1 MPRVPYSLIDFSQA
15 FDRGY
20 SHSDMT
26 MYRIQNLSVAPP
38 PRQSSG
44 LRDIAEEVTEDIAA
58 LLDTP
63 EPPLT
68 ERMTPLTASE
78 RSRFRAAFGSVP
90 KTSTPE
96 ATAAWIANVIYQR
109 ANAPSQQIGGLFGLK
124 KKDPSATA
132 PAAATAP
139 GAPKTGF
146 FTKMKTKF
154 AKPAISPSS
163 DQATPEPTPSDFST
177 PTPSPESVPAPEP
190 VPASEPIS
198 PPESAPAP
206 EPAVSAAVPES
217 DGAACSLDAF
227 SNELKELED
236 LVSATQKEATTPD
249 TPSVADIPELTQQGG
264 ASPKKRI
271 DAMAEQIKEIQKN
284 LNKLPPDVKE
294 RVLEKL
300 NRINQK
306 IAELK
311 GNKKKV
317 DAAFK
322 APETAEAAERELSG
336 LEKATGTTA
345 EEVKT
350 SAAEAAAAPASGPA
364 PAPAP
369 APAPVPLSPEM
380 AQNTF
385 RAIMEV
391 ALGAFNAIKAAP
403 VKPMLAAA
411 IAIFLVLYLCILSV
425 SYLIRMA
432 LEYADGKLRKNP
444 VNRESMDY
452 NVARSSDS
460 LFSLEL
466 PENQG
471 EVPPLQKIKN
481 ISIGIFKM
489 IKAIFTS
496 KNAYKYQLFIL
507 LPWLIMGFSAA
518 GLYFVFQLKG
528 GLNPVQTPGFV
539 VGALIICFFQGV
551 ITLLLNNT
559 IYLYGNQNL
568 RVVSARVRSFNKY
581 IYNRI
586 YKTPKFLN
594 YLTELQ
600 SNTFESIDAIKDT
613 LRQVPKTISTLDL
626 AKIMFSLN
634 MYLHF
639 HKLGLRNPN
648 ILDALT
654 TFSPTY
660 MLNVTGYSP
669 ADFLFRKI
677 TYVDDYGQI
686 MVSVMRTLV
695 DDELWASPP
704 QKVIY
709 EATMML
715 NEWAAGANNKA
726 NSMYVEDAQSPFIR
740 MAVSM
745 FIIQWLPVII
755 LAIIFRKPENR
766 AAITSVISEYARRG
780 SA

>member
-1 MPRVPYSLIDFSQA
+1 
-15 FDRGY
+15 
-20 SHSDMT
+20 

-38 PRQSSG
+38 PRQSGG
-44 LRDIAEEVTEDIAA
+44 LRDIAEEVTEDIAT

-63 EPPLT
+63 EPLT
-68 ERMTPLTASE
+68 ERTAPLSVTE
-78 RSRFRAAFGSVP
+78 RARFRAAFGSVP
-90 KTSTPE
+90 STTP
-96 ATAAWIANVIYQR
+96 
-109 ANAPSQQIGGLFGLK
+109 G
-124 KKDPSATA
+124 
-132 PAAATAP
+132 AAATWIAQAIYNRANSSGQDGGAGFLNRFKKTAPPPPSAP
-139 GAPKTGF
+139 GAPAAPAAPSPVALAPDAPTPTAPKPGLF
-146 FTKMKTKF
+146 SKMKSKF
-154 AKPAISPSS
+154 TPSKPTPSS
-163 DQATPEPTPSDFST
+163 APLTPEPATSSVDTPTPEPATSEPATPEPATTTSELSAPVSPASA
-177 PTPSPESVPAPEP
+177 PSPP
-190 VPASEPIS
+190 SEQDGNSCSMTAFSEQLDDIQALIADAKK
-198 PPESAPAP
+198 EANIN
-206 EPAVSAAVPES
+206 
-217 DGAACSLDAF
+217 DGADVVEKIGENVGNF
-227 SNELKELED
+227 SQSQE
-236 LVSATQKEATTPD
+236 
-249 TPSVADIPELTQQGG
+249 GG
-264 ASPKKRI
+264 ASPKQRI
-271 DAMAEQIKEIQKN
+271 NAMADQIKQIQKTLKN
-284 LNKLPPDVKE
+284 LPPDVKE
-294 RVLEKL
+294 RVLERL
-300 NRINQK
+300 ERINQK
-306 IAELK
+306 IKELK
-311 GNKKKV
+311 GNQKKV
-317 DAAFK
+317 TAALA
-322 APETAEAAERELSG
+322 APETAEAAEREIAG
-336 LEKATGTTA
+336 LEKATSTTA
-345 EEVKT
+345 DEVKT
-350 SAAEAAAAPASGPA
+350 SAAEAAAPPAAATPPADAAAAGP
-364 PAPAP
+364 PPP
-369 APAPVPLSPEM
+369 PLSPEM

-411 IAIFLVLYLCILSV
+411 IAILLVLYLCLLSV

-432 LEYADGKLRKNP
+432 LEFADGKLRKNQ

-489 IKAIFTS
+489 IKTIFTS

-507 LPWLIMGFSAA
+507 IPWLIMGFSVI
-518 GLYFVFQLKG
+518 GLYFVLQLKG

-539 VGALIICFFQGV
+539 VGTLIICFFQGV
-551 ITLLLNNT
+551 ITLILNNT
-559 IYLYGNQNL
+559 IYLYGSQRL
-568 RVVSARVRSFNKY
+568 RVVSSRVRSFNKY

-600 SNTFESIDAIKDT
+600 SNTFESIDAIKNT
-613 LRQVPKTISTLDL
+613 LRQVPKGISTLDL
-626 AKIMFSLN
+626 AKVMFSLN

-660 MLNVTGYSP
+660 MLNITNYSP

-686 MVSVMRTLV
+686 MVSVMRSLV
-695 DDELWASPP
+695 DDELWAAPP

-709 EATMML
+709 EATMLL

-740 MAVSM
+740 MAVLM
-745 FIIQWLPVII
+745 FVIQWLPVIV

>member
-1 MPRVPYSLIDFSQA
+1 
-15 FDRGY
+15 
-20 SHSDMT
+20 

-38 PRQSSG
+38 PRQSGG
-44 LRDIAEEVTEDIAA
+44 LRDIAEEVTEDIAT

-63 EPPLT
+63 EPLT
-68 ERMTPLTASE
+68 ERTAPLSVTE
-78 RSRFRAAFGSVP
+78 RARFRAAFGSVP
-90 KTSTPE
+90 STTTPG
-96 ATAAWIANVIYQR
+96 AAAAWIAQAIYNR
-109 ANAPSQQIGGLFGLK
+109 ANSSGQDGGAGFLNRFKKPAAPS
-124 KKDPSATA
+124 
-132 PAAATAP
+132 AP
-139 GAPKTGF
+139 GAPSPVALAPDAPDAPDAPTPTASKPGLF
-146 FTKMKTKF
+146 SKMKAKF
-154 AKPAISPSS
+154 TPSKPTPESATSSVDMPTPEPATSEPAIS
-163 DQATPEPTPSDFST
+163 TPELST
-177 PTPSPESVPAPEP
+177 PVSSASAPSPP
-190 VPASEPIS
+190 SEQ
-198 PPESAPAP
+198 
-206 EPAVSAAVPES
+206 
-217 DGAACSLDAF
+217 DGNSCSMTAF
-227 SNELKELED
+227 SEQLDDIQELIAAAK
-236 LVSATQKEATTPD
+236 KEANIT
-249 TPSVADIPELTQQGG
+249 SGADIVEKIGENVGDVVPQAGG
-264 ASPKKRI
+264 ASPKQRI
-271 DAMAEQIKEIQKN
+271 NAMADQIKQIQKT
-284 LNKLPPDVKE
+284 LKTLPPDVRS

-300 NRINQK
+300 ERINQK
-306 IAELK
+306 INELK
-311 GNKKKV
+311 GNQKQV
-317 DAAFK
+317 TAAFE
-322 APETAEAAERELSG
+322 APETAAAAEREIAG
-336 LEKATGTTA
+336 LEKATDTTA

-350 SAAEAAAAPASGPA
+350 SAAEAAAPPAAPTPPADAAAAGPP
-364 PAPAP
+364 PA
-369 APAPVPLSPEM
+369 PLSPEM

-411 IAIFLVLYLCILSV
+411 IAILLVLYLCLLSV

-432 LEYADGKLRKNP
+432 LEFADGKLRKNQ

-489 IKAIFTS
+489 IKTIFTS

-507 LPWLIMGFSAA
+507 IPWLIMGFSAI
-518 GLYFVFQLKG
+518 GLYFVLQLKG

-551 ITLLLNNT
+551 ITLILNNT
-559 IYLYGNQNL
+559 IYLYGSQRL
-568 RVVSARVRSFNKY
+568 RVVSSRVRSFNKY

-600 SNTFESIDAIKDT
+600 SNTFESIDAIKNT
-613 LRQVPKTISTLDL
+613 LRQVPKGISTLDL
-626 AKIMFSLN
+626 AKVMFSLN

-660 MLNVTGYSP
+660 MLNVTNYSP

-686 MVSVMRTLV
+686 MVSVMRSLV
-695 DDELWASPP
+695 DDELWAAPP

-709 EATMML
+709 EATMLL

-740 MAVSM
+740 MAVLM
-745 FIIQWLPVII
+745 FVIQWLPVIV